1 MDDQSSFF
9 LSVNSLVAMPALY
22 HTTMHFVNRIKIQE
36 RVADGVYNRMLYNR
50 LMTTA
55 TRTRLTM
62 DQRLRTLAY
71 IARGDTMSQVAAHL
85 LEDYGVTISESRL
98 YQIKKN
104 NIDTIQKI
112 QDRLADSAAADAD
125 AILRQTRVQLA
136 KKMQRADND
145 GNELQILDQ
154 KYRDGEIDKAEYQ
167 RKKSGL
173 LKLSVSELVN
183 ISRTMHA
190 QVIKVPGALELPPGS
205 APALPPGSSTPAQL
219 EALLK
224 AIQSGNTVEMQ
235 RIVFNPAGGQNDK
248 PVAV

>member
-1 MDDQSSFF
+1 
-9 LSVNSLVAMPALY
+9 
-22 HTTMHFVNRIKIQE
+22 
-36 RVADGVYNRMLYNR
+36 
-50 LMTTA
+50 
-55 TRTRLTM
+55 M

-104 NIDTIQKI
+104 NIETIQKI
-112 QDRLADSAAADAD
+112 QDRLADSAVAEAD
-125 AILRQTRVQLA
+125 AILKQSRVALA
-136 KKMQRADND
+136 KKMQRADRD
-145 GNELQILDQ
+145 GNELEALDQ
-154 KYRDGEIDKAEYQ
+154 KYRDGEIDKSEYQ
-167 RKKSGL
+167 RKKAGL
-173 LKLSVSELVN
+173 LNLSVSELVN

-190 QVIKVPGALELPPGS
+190 QVIKVPGASNPELPPGA
-205 APALPPGSSTPAQL
+205 APSLPPGSSTPAQL

-235 RIVFNPAGGQNDK
+235 RIVFNPAKVTNDQ